1 MIARIKKY
9 RRLFVTTSCP
19 QKNPRIHLYPFFPR
33 VSEEGNWSCEKWI
46 ILVWNWGKFSESL
59 PHWYYLHFPGV
70 ITLGTANG
78 PYANYTTKPRLWAIF
93 FSLTLS
99 VHEYSF
105 QPFYSRK
112 PVQTC
117 TKLVGLVV
125 WNLLVC
131 VNMYKGYKCI
141 CYWPCG
147 IYTKRT
153 CWKKLWRTNEEFVS
167 FQSTIKNNRMRGIV
181 KEELAE

>member
-1 MIARIKKY
+1 MSGISEGGQALLMIAKIQSTIRNYKKTPEITCTLSSSSFW
-9 RRLFVTTSCP
+9 RREL
-19 QKNPRIHLYPFFPR
+19 LLR
-33 VSEEGNWSCEKWI
+33 VKWI

-59 PHWYYLHFPGV
+59 PHWYHLHFPRV
-70 ITLGTANG
+70 IILGLASG
-78 PYANYTTKPRLWAIF
+78 PYANYTTKPRLWTIF

-112 PVQTC
+112 PSQTC

-131 VNMYKGYKCI
+131 VNMHV
-141 CYWPCG
+141 
-147 IYTKRT
+147 RA
-153 CWKKLWRTNEEFVS
+153 S
-167 FQSTIKNNRMRGIV
+167 
-181 KEELAE
+181 